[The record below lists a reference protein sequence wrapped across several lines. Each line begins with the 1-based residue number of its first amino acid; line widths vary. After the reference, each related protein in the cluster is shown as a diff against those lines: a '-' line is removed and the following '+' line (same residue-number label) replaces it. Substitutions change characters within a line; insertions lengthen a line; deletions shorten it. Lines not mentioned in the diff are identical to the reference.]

1 MARATI
7 KPVFLYF
14 LQFNTYLV
22 SKSINQNTGLHQ
34 STSSKSIGYDSW
46 PLWTCKVLIVIYN
59 PPYLRAPSAIRSIR
73 WYQLYQ
79 FGMLSTYYTS
89 VVQLSMFHHFV
100 FQNDP
105 PISTSQFLFGWHPW
119 PEFLILPDYS
129 FFNHEMVVP
138 TSTLKQFSRS
148 RQVVLLPQPVSTTQT
163 WKNNDHYIIWYKLM
177 SQKKTNG
184 RFGFEPAHYSLQVE
198 RTTIRYKLP
207 TGSWRKI
214 IYNKPLLGINFT
226 WYTFLLYNKMI
237 I

>member
-7 KPVFLYF
+7 KPVFFLYF

-46 PLWTCKVLIVIYN
+46 PLWTCKVLIVIY

-148 RQVVLLPQPVSTTQT
+148 RQAVLLPQPVSTTQT
-163 WKNNDHYIIWYKLM
+163 WKSNQRSLHYMVQINEPEKKTMGDSDLNPRPTVYKSSARPLGIKFRPGLGEKLYII
-177 SQKKTNG
+177 N
-184 RFGFEPAHYSLQVE
+184 
-198 RTTIRYKLP
+198 
-207 TGSWRKI
+207 
-214 IYNKPLLGINFT
+214 
-226 WYTFLLYNKMI
+226 LYWV
-237 I
+237 